1 MNRELENRQTRE
13 LQAWRED
20 VARAARRR
28 ARRAWDTD
36 PKTDWRG
43 NLLEIAGL
51 VALLALAAL
60 FVWLCCAAS
69 DYHFA

>member
-1 MNRELENRQTRE
+1 MNRELENWQTGE

-28 ARRAWDTD
+28 ARRAWGEC
-36 PKTDWRG
+36 PKGGWLDVA
-43 NLLEIAGL
+43 LEIAGL
-51 VALLALAAL
+51 AALAALAAL
-60 FVWLCCAAS
+60 FVWLCCAVS

>member
-1 MNRELENRQTRE
+1 MNRELDRWQMRE
-13 LQAWRED
+13 LKAWRRD
-20 VARAARRR
+20 VARVAERR
-28 ARRAWDTD
+28 ARRAWGTD

-51 VALLALAAL
+51 VAILALAAL
-60 FVWLCCAAS
+60 FVWLCCAVS

>member
-1 MNRELENRQTRE
+1 MNRELENWQTRE

-20 VARAARRR
+20 VARAARR
-28 ARRAWDTD
+28 AWGTD

>member
-20 VARAARRR
+20 VARVAERR
-28 ARRAWDTD
+28 ARRAWGEC
-36 PKTDWRG
+36 PKGGWLDVA
-43 NLLEIAGL
+43 LEIAGL
-51 VALLALAAL
+51 AALAALAAL
-60 FVWLCCAAS
+60 FVWLCCAVS

>member
-1 MNRELENRQTRE
+1 MNRELDRWQTRE

-20 VARAARRR
+20 VARAARRH
-28 ARRAWDTD
+28 ARRAWGTD

-60 FVWLCCAAS
+60 FVWLCCAVS